1 MEKII
6 EVNNESTA
14 GTELLIA
21 KNMEVNMEL
30 IGAIE
35 ESISN
40 KEIVEKRSQELRETV
55 TAFESKFD
63 QLYNFVSRNS
73 AKFD

>member
-6 EVNNESTA
+6 EVNNEATA

-21 KNMEVNMEL
+21 KNMEVNMES

-40 KEIVEKRSQELRETV
+40 KEIAEKRSQELRQMI

-73 AKFD
+73 ADFD